1 MVVKNMFGD
10 PMFLDKL
17 NTLSLRN
24 GKVYEPFEIEIVRQ
38 VVKKGD
44 TAIDIGAMIG
54 CYTLVFAKLVGDT
67 GRVFAFEPEIENY
80 EILKKNININGYKN
94 TKPAYMAVSDTDGE
108 MKLYI
113 ADGNLGMHTL
123 GKPTY
128 WKPKGIVSVKTVRL
142 DTCLSKSCRVDFL
155 KMDIQGAEGLAL
167 KGMERTLRDN
177 KDIKMIIE
185 YSQPELEGLGEPTEC
200 LKLLTKYGFNIFEI
214 DRWQKNVHSRM
225 LRKITDIDRF
235 SKRCY
240 EGYYGGCTWMNLFCV
255 RDIDS
260 LPKKILDRIGSEDL
274 DD

>member
-1 MVVKNMFGD
+1 MFGD
-10 PMFLDKL
+10 PMYLDEL
-17 NTLSLRN
+17 NTLKLRDR
-24 GKVYEPFEIEIVRQ
+24 KVYEPFETEIVRQ

-80 EILKKNININGYKN
+80 KILKKNININGYKN
-94 TKPAYMAVSDTDGE
+94 TKLAYMAVSDKDGE

-113 ADGNLGMHTL
+113 HDSNLGMHTL

-128 WKPKGIVSVKTVRL
+128 WKPKGVVNVKTVRL
-142 DTCLSKSCRVDFL
+142 DTCLSKSCRVDFI

-185 YSQPELEGLGEPTEC
+185 YSQPELEGLGKPTEC

-240 EGYYGGCTWMNLFCV
+240 EGYYGGCKWMNLFCV

-260 LPKKILDRIGSEDL
+260 LPKRILDRIDSEDIN
-274 DD
+274 D

>member
-1 MVVKNMFGD
+1 MFGD

-17 NTLSLRN
+17 NTLKLRN

-67 GRVFAFEPEIENY
+67 GRVFAFEPELENY
-80 EILKKNININGYKN
+80 ETLKKNININGYKN
-94 TKPAYMAVSDTDGE
+94 AKLAYMAVSDIDGE

-113 ADGNLGMHTL
+113 HDGNLGMHTL

-128 WKPKGIVSVKTVRL
+128 WKPKGVISVKTVRL
-142 DTCLSKSCRVDFL
+142 DTCLSKSCRVDFI

-177 KDIKMIIE
+177 KDVKMIIE
-185 YSQPELEGLGEPTEC
+185 YSQQELEGLGKPTEC
-200 LKLLTKYGFNIFEI
+200 LKLLIKYGFNIFEI

-255 RDIDS
+255 RDIAS
-260 LPKKILDRIGSEDL
+260 LPKGILDRIGSEDL

>member
-17 NTLSLRN
+17 NTLKLRN

-67 GRVFAFEPEIENY
+67 GRVFAFEPELENY
-80 EILKKNININGYKN
+80 ETLKKNININGYKN
-94 TKPAYMAVSDTDGE
+94 AKLAYMAVSDIDGE

-113 ADGNLGMHTL
+113 HDGNLGMHTL

-128 WKPKGIVSVKTVRL
+128 WKPKGVISVKTVRL
-142 DTCLSKSCRVDFL
+142 DTCLSKSCRVDFI

-185 YSQPELEGLGEPTEC
+185 YSQPELEGLGKPTEC

-214 DRWQKNVHSRM
+214 DRWQRNVHSRM
-225 LRKITDIDRF
+225 LRKITDIGRF

-240 EGYYGGCTWMNLFCV
+240 EGYYGDCKWMNLFCV
-255 RDIDS
+255 RDVSS
-260 LPKKILDRIGSEDL
+260 LPKKILDRIGSEDIN
-274 DD
+274 D

>member
-1 MVVKNMFGD
+1 MVKNMFGD
-10 PMFLDKL
+10 LMHLDKL
-17 NTLSLRN
+17 NTLSLRD
-24 GKVYEPFEIEIVRQ
+24 GKIYEPFEIGIVQ
-38 VVKKGD
+38 HVVKKGD

-54 CYTLVFAKLVGDT
+54 CYTLVFAKLVGET
-67 GRVFAFEPEIENY
+67 GKVFAFEPEYENY
-80 EILKKNININGYKN
+80 NIVKSNVLINGYDN
-94 TKPAYMAVSDTDGE
+94 TKIVNKAVSDIDGE
-108 MKLYI
+108 MPLYI
-113 ADGNLGMHTL
+113 HDANLGMHTL

-128 WKPKGIVSVKTVRL
+128 WKPKGVVNVKTVQL
-142 DTCLSKSCRVDFL
+142 DTCLSKSCRVDFI

-177 KDIKMIIE
+177 KDVKMIIE
-185 YSQPELEGLGEPTEC
+185 YSQQELEGLGKPTEC
-200 LKLLTKYGFNIFEI
+200 LKLLIKYGFNIFEI

-255 RDIDS
+255 RDIAS
-260 LPKKILDRIGSEDL
+260 LPKGILDRIGSEDL